1 LGLWL
6 QKSILLSPLLGC
18 QNNSNKENL
27 GENILGVLN
36 RAVRNISRRKIRAS
50 LVIIAL
56 AFSMAILISIPAG
69 VMANQTVAE
78 NLSNNLT
85 NTINQTS
92 TSINQTLTQIDCTSG
107 LSGFGFNAPNA
118 SSSGGFNPG
127 SAPSGS
133 SSSSGFDPSQFGG
146 GGTPGQ
152 FGGGSFGGGQSNP
165 MNETLYNDINS
176 TLSGVAAVA
185 QILEASEGQ
194 NVTTSFMGRNF
205 TRVVADYVIEGVPAT
220 ESLIDYNIQS
230 TNITEGRGLQA
241 GDSGVVVLSE
251 NNTKYF
257 NAGVGDNITILG
269 YSFFVVGIH
278 GSSGVSDTNILYMNL
293 TDAQTITNNTGYI
306 TSLRVFATD
315 SSIVSTVASEISSLH
330 SELNVQ
336 TAQSTLER
344 LQSMQESQTA
354 AIESAQNSIAT
365 SQSTAI
371 EEIIVVTAATS
382 LIVLFVMLY
391 TVRERTK
398 EIGTLKA
405 IGFSNRTVMTQF
417 VCEGILLSIIAGA
430 VGIGIGVIVA
440 PTLSSLLIPSISSS
454 VGGTVLRASQS
465 AAVSVSPELMLIV
478 FGVSIL
484 LGVVGSLYPAW
495 RAAKI
500 RPAEAMRYE

>member
-1 LGLWL
+1 
-6 QKSILLSPLLGC
+6 
-18 QNNSNKENL
+18 
-27 GENILGVLN
+27 LGVLN
-36 RAVRNISRRKIRAS
+36 RAVRNISRRKVRAS

-78 NLSNNLT
+78 NLSNSLSG
-85 NTINQTS
+85 TINDTS
-92 TSINQTLTQIDCTSG
+92 ASINQTLTQIDCTSG
-107 LSGFGFNAPNA
+107 LSGFGFSAP
-118 SSSGGFNPG
+118 SSSGSTNQG
-127 SAPSGS
+127 SMPIPSGGS
-133 SSSSGFDPSQFGG
+133 SDGGSGFDPSQFGG
-146 GGTPGQ
+146 GGVSGQ
-152 FGGGSFGGGQSNP
+152 FGGGGLSGGQANP
-165 MNETLYNDINS
+165 MNESLYDDIS
-176 TLSGVAAVA
+176 SIDGVAAVA
-185 QILEASEGQ
+185 PILEASQGD

-205 TRVVADYVIEGVPAT
+205 TRIVADYVIEGVPAT
-220 ESLIDYNIQS
+220 EALINYNIQS
-230 TNITEGRGLQA
+230 TNITQGRGLQA

-251 NNTKYF
+251 NNTKFF
-257 NAGVGDNITILG
+257 NADVGDNITILG
-269 YSFFVVGIH
+269 ESFLVVGIH
-278 GSSGVSDTNILYMNL
+278 GSSGVSDTNVLYMNL

-306 TSLRVFATD
+306 TTLRVFAND
-315 SSIVSTVASEISSLH
+315 SSVVSTVASEISSLH
-330 SELNVQ
+330 SELTVE
-336 TAQSTLER
+336 TAQTTLER
-344 LQSMQESQTA
+344 MQSLQSSQTA
-354 AIESAQNSIAT
+354 ALESAQNSIAT

-417 VCEGILLSIIAGA
+417 VLEGILLSVIAGA

-454 VGGTVLRASQS
+454 IGTGAVRLNQTVTQ

-478 FGVSIL
+478 FGASIL